1 MRGIIA
7 PRGAFASLVG
17 MEPLLDAFIAYLRA
31 ERGLSAKTV
40 EAYAQDLGGYFY
52 SLKRM
57 GITTPLQITLA
68 HVERHLSE
76 LNRRGLSKRS
86 QARHLSTLRSFHRF
100 LLAEKISSKDPTDDV
115 EAPKVVP
122 RLPVFL
128 TLREVEALLSAPD
141 QTRSQGV
148 RDRAMLAL
156 LYATGLRVSEL
167 IRLSINDVNLQ
178 AGYLLAIGKGRKQRL
193 VPVGERAAQLVRQYL
208 EQARPALLGKRS
220 STALFVGRGSRP
232 LTRQGF
238 WKLLKGYALKAGIR
252 RAISPHKLR
261 HSFATHLL
269 EGGADLRSVQEML
282 GHADLSTTQI
292 YTHLNRD
299 RLRSIYDRYHPRS

>member
-1 MRGIIA
+1 
-7 PRGAFASLVG
+7 V
-17 MEPLLDAFIAYLRA
+17 EPLLDAFITYLRA
-31 ERGLSAKTV
+31 ERGLSAQTV
-40 EAYAQDLGGYFY
+40 DAYAHDLSTYFS
-52 SLKRM
+52 SLGRM
-57 GITTPLQITLA
+57 EIKTPLQITPA
-68 HVERHLSE
+68 HVERHLAE
-76 LNRRGLSKRS
+76 LDRRGLSKRS

-100 LLAEKISSKDPTDDV
+100 LVAEKISAKDPTEDL
-115 EAPKVVP
+115 ERPKVVP

-128 TLREVEALLSAPD
+128 TLAEVEALLAAPD
-141 QTRSQGV
+141 ENRIQGL
-148 RDRAMLAL
+148 RDSAMLGL

-167 IRLSINDVNLQ
+167 TRLSINDVNLES
-178 AGYLLAIGKGRKQRL
+178 GYLLATGKGRKQRL
-193 VPVGERAAQLVRQYL
+193 VPVGERASKTVRQYL
-208 EQARPALLGKRS
+208 ERARPALVGKRT
-220 STALFVGRGSRP
+220 STALFVGRGARP
-232 LTRQGF
+232 LSRQGF
-238 WKLLKGYALKAGIR
+238 WKLLKRYALKAGIR